1 MSTITITIAESYLV
15 DTSSSLAPMTGVPD
29 PEAGVLDDGLLDHLL
44 DPLGEFGVSASLSDP
59 QGTAECSLRSAEQN
73 CYLW

>member
-29 PEAGVLDDGLLDHLL
+29 PEAGVLDGLLDHLL
-44 DPLGEFGVSASLSDP
+44 DPHGEFGVSASLSNP
-59 QGTAECSLRSAEQN
+59 QGTGECSLQSAEQN
-73 CYLW
+73 CYSW